1 MIEKIYR
8 NDKKGEVNKKG
19 IKIFV
24 GTELLFISEE
34 YCKTII
40 SICDINKSITR

>member
-1 MIEKIYR
+1 MIEKFIETT
-8 NDKKGEVNKKG
+8 KGGSYKKG